1 MRPESRIR
9 PGVDIDHAGRFSRES
24 KIIRT
29 DSARDALPGAKEVL
43 MTAAKWVRIALA
55 VALALPA
62 ALTQAQDFP
71 NKSVRLIVAF
81 PPGGP
86 ADISARLIAGGL
98 ESHIKQPV
106 VVENRPGAGSV
117 PAMQALRSAPADGHT
132 LMMASNTFAI
142 SKWLYKSVTFDP
154 LKDARAVAG
163 VSKNTHVVVV
173 APSFQGKGINDLIR
187 MAKEHPGKVNYA
199 SAGTGNSTHLAVE
212 HFMQLTGTKMTHVPY
227 KGSGVALPAV
237 MGGQVDL
244 YFDAL
249 LSAYPMIK
257 GGKLK
262 ALGVTSLSRVE
273 ALPDVP
279 TLDEQGVKG
288 FELYSWFGVVARSET
303 PNAIVAR
310 LNEAINKV
318 LQTPSVRERIAA
330 PGAVPIGGGPQVFQK
345 MIESDYE
352 MWGKVIRSVGISL
365 D

>member
-1 MRPESRIR
+1 
-9 PGVDIDHAGRFSRES
+9 
-24 KIIRT
+24 
-29 DSARDALPGAKEVL
+29 
-43 MTAAKWVRIALA
+43 MTSTKLLHIVFA

-71 NKSVRLIVAF
+71 NKAIRLIVPF

-98 ESHIKQPV
+98 DPLLRQPV

-117 PAMQALRSAPADGHT
+117 AAMQALQSAPADGHT

-142 SKWLYKSVTFDP
+142 SKWLYRSVTFDP

-163 VSKNTHVVVV
+163 VSKTTHVVVV
-173 APSFQGKGINDLIR
+173 APSFPGKGINDLIR
-187 MAKEHPGKVNYA
+187 MAKERPGKVNYA
-199 SAGTGNSTHLAVE
+199 SAGIGNGTHLAVE
-212 HFMQLTGTKMTHVPY
+212 LFMQLTGTQMTHVPY

-244 YFDAL
+244 YFDTL
-249 LSAYPMIK
+249 LSAYPMVK

-262 ALGVTSLSRVE
+262 ALGVTSLNSVE
-273 ALPDVP
+273 TLPDVP

-288 FELYSWFGVVARSET
+288 FELNSWFGVVARSET
-303 PNAIVAR
+303 PNAVVAQ
-310 LNEAINKV
+310 LNDAINKV
-318 LQTPSVRERIAA
+318 LQTPLVRERITSS
-330 PGAVPIGGGPQVFQK
+330 GAILIGGGPQVFQK
-345 MIESDYE
+345 MIESDYVN
-352 MWGKVIRSVGISL
+352 WGKVIHSVGIRL